1 MLISEIDGRPVPKFN
16 NNKCPEFICEVG
28 QTLIK
33 SYTPN
38 MCCPI
43 QACVENSVK
52 CNETTQKP
60 ICHSPQELK
69 RTTDKN
75 GCETFVCGK

>member
-1 MLISEIDGRPVPKFN
+1 MLISEIDGRPVLKFN

-33 SYTPN
+33 SYAPN